1 MPRLKKWKSFIITLE
16 TIDTGP
22 FWKSPKRLQ
31 AMKLRLQKY
40 DITVK
45 YHKRKPEMHIA
56 DTLSRAYL
64 PVAVSGKEKCIID
77 VNVIQ
82 HISVSPTRI

>member
-1 MPRLKKWKSFIITLE
+1 
-16 TIDTGP
+16 
-22 FWKSPKRLQ
+22 
-31 AMKLRLQKY
+31 MKLSLQKY

-45 YHKRKPEMHIA
+45 YHKRKEMHIA

-64 PVAVSGKEKCIID
+64 PVAVSGKENCIID

-82 HISVSPTRI
+82 HIFVSPARI